1 MKGRTWIV
9 MSIYAIVAIIRK
21 RLKAQKRPNPVLQ
34 ILNFTISYKIKLN
47 QILDATELQIQPN
60 RPSKRLNSFDL

>member
-1 MKGRTWIV
+1 

-47 QILDATELQIQPN
+47 QMLDGA
-60 RPSKRLNSFDL
+60 